1 MYQQLKEKLWAYIVH
16 NNPDLMFNLQEEYNV
31 TKYLDEKVSA
41 VMPTVLRLLAEDKEG
56 HAIQELAMNELTAK
70 LKPSRYHYIQ
80 HIISE
85 DFQDNYERL
94 RESGLLTYETVNLV
108 GICDKTFDQMGF
120 SEQNEKEPTIR
131 AAVREQVLNYLSKDT
146 DTPSGTNHTNNV

>member
-16 NNPDLMFNLQEEYNV
+16 NNPDLMFDLQEEYNV

-41 VMPTVLRLLAEDKEG
+41 VMPTVLRLLGESKEG
-56 HAIQELAMNELTAK
+56 HAIQELAMNELTAG

-85 DFQDNYERL
+85 EFEADYERL

-108 GICDKTFDQMGF
+108 SICKDTLDKLGF
-120 SEQNEKEPTIR
+120 SEEKISSTEIHE
-131 AAVREQVLNYLSKDT
+131 VIKQEISSYLNGAKT
-146 DTPSGTNHTNNV
+146 K